1 MSVRDAIELAN
12 LSNMHNAILGHNG
25 LLDSLN
31 PYNNASGNGTGGNG
45 LVTVPPWVEPPPN
58 YQPIDEQ
65 SLIAVP
71 AAPSV
76 DTEVV
81 VVVIPV
87 GSDGTINTY
96 SCNYIGGGFVDG
108 SGDLIW
114 RITID
119 GQPIRNF
126 SNIKTERGSPSQP
139 RTIPGGI
146 RVYSGQRVA
155 VVVNHASNG
164 ALTENV
170 SANLGGW
177 TYPSKGK

>member
-1 MSVRDAIELAN
+1 MSVRDAIELGNLAN
-12 LSNMHNAILGHNG
+12 QHNMILGHNG

-31 PYNNASGNGTGGNG
+31 PYNNASGGGIGGNG
-45 LVTVPPWVEPPPN
+45 LSTVPPWVEPPPN
-58 YQPIDEQ
+58 YQPVDEVG
-65 SLIAVP
+65 IATVP
-71 AAPSV
+71 VAPSA

-81 VVVIPV
+81 FVVIPV

-96 SCNYIGGGFVDG
+96 SCNYLGGGFVDG

-119 GQPIRNF
+119 GQPVRNF
-126 SNIKTERGSPSQP
+126 SNIKTERGSSAQP
-139 RTIPGGI
+139 RVIPGGL

-155 VVVNHASNG
+155 LVVNHPSNA
-164 ALTENV
+164 ALTEQT
-170 SANLGGW
+170 SGNLGGW